1 MFLKKNTNTMRSL
14 YSVFTVLALAVTV
27 LWFGANNSTTNAGAN
42 AGDKTED
49 SPTATFAGTGTGP
62 IEDTPTS
69 GTFGPSRVV
78 SFAVTGVSANVTT
91 VSVNMTLTHTYV
103 GDLDVVLASPGGTR
117 SLVIFSR
124 VGATTA
130 GSFGSD
136 SELGG
141 TYSFSDSATANFWT
155 AATTAAGGTIPA
167 GAYRTTAAGGAG
179 QTNPAPV
186 TSLNA
191 TFAGLTP
198 AQANGTWTLTFRD
211 RGAGDVGNVSAAN
224 LTVEPTGPVGV
235 TRGTLF
241 DFTGNG
247 RTDFTTLSI
256 ASGNIIWNVVANPA
270 NPLPN
275 QGLIR
280 RFAFGLAANMG
291 AGVLQD
297 VIVPADYVGD
307 GKTEVAVYRRS
318 NSVYYLAQ
326 FPLAPNTG
334 ITLDRAVPFGNGATD
349 ILGAQG
355 DYDGDGK
362 IDYTVV
368 RVVGGT
374 YNWFI
379 LGSVTNTFK
388 AIPFGTFFDSMA
400 TPIRGTRVFPGADFT
415 GDGRDELIIISRS
428 ATTGIFTYYIG
439 DSNTGAGVMTKS
451 FGDFDDDFSVPPADY
466 TGDGR
471 ADFVAVRQTQGAAQ
485 IWYINNSVTN
495 VTTGTAFGIPDPNFN
510 RSTDNVLRGDYD
522 GDRRH
527 DIAVY
532 RPGNQT
538 FYWISSANSSSVQSQ
553 VAGPAG
559 ETPLANFGVF

>member
-14 YSVFTVLALAVTV
+14 FSVFTVLALAVTV

-49 SPTATFAGTGTGP
+49 SPAATFAGTGVGTIP
-62 IEDTPTS
+62 DSPAT
-69 GTFGPSRVV
+69 GTFGPPLVV
-78 SFAVTGVSANVTT
+78 SFAVTGVTGNVTD
-91 VSVNMTLTHTYV
+91 VSVNMTLTHTYI

-130 GSFGSD
+130 GGGGSN

-141 TYSFSDSATANFWT
+141 TYSFSDSATANLWS

-186 TSLNA
+186 TSLNT
-191 TFAGLTP
+191 TFSGLTP

-211 RGAGDVGNVSAAN
+211 RGALDVGNVTAAN
-224 LTVEPTGPVGV
+224 LTVNPTGPVVGV

-241 DFTGNG
+241 DFTGEG

-256 ASGNIIWNVVANPA
+256 ASGNIIWNVVGNPT

-297 VIVPADYVGD
+297 VIVPRDYVGN
-307 GKTEVAVYRRS
+307 GQTEVAVYRRS

-326 FPLAPNTG
+326 FPLATNTG
-334 ITLDRAVPFGNGATD
+334 IMLARAV
-349 ILGAQG
+349 
-355 DYDGDGK
+355 
-362 IDYTVV
+362 
-368 RVVGGT
+368 
-374 YNWFI
+374 
-379 LGSVTNTFK
+379 
-388 AIPFGTFFDSMA
+388 
-400 TPIRGTRVFPGADFT
+400 
-415 GDGRDELIIISRS
+415 
-428 ATTGIFTYYIG
+428 
-439 DSNTGAGVMTKS
+439 
-451 FGDFDDDFSVPPADY
+451 
-466 TGDGR
+466 
-471 ADFVAVRQTQGAAQ
+471 
-485 IWYINNSVTN
+485 
-495 VTTGTAFGIPDPNFN
+495 AF
-510 RSTDNVLRGDYD
+510 
-522 GDRRH
+522 
-527 DIAVY
+527 
-532 RPGNQT
+532 
-538 FYWISSANSSSVQSQ
+538 
-553 VAGPAG
+553 
-559 ETPLANFGVF
+559 